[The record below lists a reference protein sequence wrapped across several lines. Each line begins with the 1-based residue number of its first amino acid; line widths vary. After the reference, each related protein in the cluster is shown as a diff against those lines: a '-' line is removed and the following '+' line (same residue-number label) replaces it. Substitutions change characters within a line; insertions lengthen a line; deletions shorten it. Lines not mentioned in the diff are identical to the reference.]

1 MLPKPSSSAR
11 FPRCDR
17 KTISSSVSANF
28 GQATRTRRLSDS
40 SSGGDTSPSKAIFA
54 SRLKSNASWAIRR
67 KWLASSMVRLSS
79 WVGGD
84 ERQHNYVR
92 KHAREAWGTYSE
104 REGVDEISALNTRP
118 PLLGA
123 DAPQQVHQAE
133 HLLRYG
139 SVGTDKT
146 HDHQTRSALE
156 STTNTTSA
164 PRGAYFWQLRR
175 NSCVSSM

>member
-1 MLPKPSSSAR
+1 LPKPSSSAR
-11 FPRCDR
+11 FPRCDG
-17 KTISSSVSANF
+17 KTISPSVNVANSRE
-28 GQATRTRRLSDS
+28 ATRTRRLSDS

-67 KWLASSMVRLSS
+67 KWLASSMLRLSS
-79 WVGGD
+79 CVGGD
-84 ERQHNYVR
+84 ERQRKYVR
-92 KHAREAWGTYSE
+92 KHARVAWGTYSE
-104 REGVDEISALNTRP
+104 REGVDEISALDTRP

-146 HDHQTRSALE
+146 HDQQTRSALE
-156 STTNTTSA
+156 VKRTSQTPLVRIEVLTSGSFGGTVA
-164 PRGAYFWQLRR
+164 
-175 NSCVSSM
+175 